1 MVQRFTGTIERLCE
15 LDVSPYVEL
24 IKSVPVADWPKMAD
38 PTFMGLGAK
47 FQPLADQILAFYPGC
62 SFTGIG
68 LWSMEPRQWQALHK
82 DIQPPNWLC
91 RVHVPIVTN
100 PGVFFTMGNSRPH
113 NQYRMD
119 VGFAYRFN
127 TLIDHAVENHG
138 KEARLHFV
146 MDIVA

>member
-1 MVQRFTGTIERLCE
+1 MIKRFTGTIEKLCE

-24 IKSVPVADWPKMAD
+24 IKSVPVVDWPKMAD
-38 PTFMGLGAK
+38 PTFMGMDRK
-47 FQPLADQILAFYPGC
+47 FRPLADKILAFYPGC

-68 LWSMEPRQWQALHK
+68 LWSMDSGHAQALHK
-82 DIQPPNWLC
+82 DDQPANWLV

-100 PGVFFTMGNSRPH
+100 EGVVFTMGNWWYH
-113 NQYRMD
+113 ME

-127 TLIDHAVENHG
+127 TLTDHAVENRG

>member
-1 MVQRFTGTIERLCE
+1 MIERFAGTIEKLCE

-24 IKSVPVADWPKMAD
+24 IKSVPVVDWPKMAD
-38 PTFMGLGAK
+38 PTFMGLGSK

-68 LWSMEPRQWQALHK
+68 LWSMEAGQTQATHK
-82 DIQPPNWLC
+82 DDQPPNWLV

-100 PGVFFTMGNSRPH
+100 DGVIFTMADGPH
-113 NQYRMD
+113 HME

-127 TLIDHAVENHG
+127 TLTDHAVENNG